1 MLVSSRV
8 IKRGWEIVE
17 LAMKV
22 SSWEYGE
29 YGVGNFQHGTFDS
42 QRVYER
48 LYYGVGV
55 YIAQYPAIGWLK
67 SKNPPK

>member
-22 SSWEYGE
+22 SSGEYGE
-29 YGVGNFQHGTFDS
+29 YGWEISSTA
-42 QRVYER
+42 R
-48 LYYGVGV
+48 LIPKGYMNAYIMVLV
-55 YIAQYPAIGWLK
+55 YI
-67 SKNPPK
+67 